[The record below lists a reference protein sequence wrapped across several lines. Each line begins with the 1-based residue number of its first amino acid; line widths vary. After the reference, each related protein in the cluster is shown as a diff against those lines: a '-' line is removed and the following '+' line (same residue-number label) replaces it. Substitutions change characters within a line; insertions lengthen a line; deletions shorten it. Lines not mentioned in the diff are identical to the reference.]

1 MRFRLELEI
10 EDVTEQWACIWQPVS
25 EKHPEFLTYISP
37 FAWSAREILVP
48 REQAVELVAQA
59 PAGIWAYEALR
70 IAALVPRQD
79 RETDHHT
86 IPHEVGWLESGVHL
100 NKGCYRG
107 QETVSKVFRMG
118 KPPRRLTML
127 HLDGSQDVLPL
138 HGTEVLLGE
147 TVVGFIGAS
156 AQHYEL
162 GPIASA
168 VVKRTLDPAAIVN
181 VLGQQ
186 ASQETDISE

>member
-1 MRFRLELEI
+1 
-10 EDVTEQWACIWQPVS
+10 
-25 EKHPEFLTYISP
+25 
-37 FAWSAREILVP
+37 
-48 REQAVELVAQA
+48 
-59 PAGIWAYEALR
+59 
-70 IAALVPRQD
+70 
-79 RETDHHT
+79 
-86 IPHEVGWLESGVHL
+86 
-100 NKGCYRG
+100 
-107 QETVSKVFRMG
+107 MG